1 MTILVQEVRCRRA
14 ERAFFDLPRAINQ
27 NERRWIAPLASQERA
42 RWSPASNASLRC
54 RDAVR
59 FVAWRDRRPIGRIA
73 AILDPAFQAAWD
85 GEAGFFGFFDCVD
98 DAACARALLEAAED
112 WLRGR
117 GAQRVIG
124 PVNLSTHDEVGFL
137 ADGFDDPPSFLT
149 PFNPRYYPALMEAAG
164 YEAFREYHA
173 YRWRPGDALP
183 PLAQRMMRRAE

>member
-14 ERAFFDLPRAINQ
+14 ERAFFDLPRAINR

-98 DAACARALLEAAED
+98 DAACARALLGATHHPLCQGRQRIARSPAIGVVLAEGFVAGGFHEGRVVAGVEGRQEAR
-112 WLRGR
+112 WI
-117 GAQRVIG
+117 V
-124 PVNLSTHDEVGFL
+124 
-137 ADGFDDPPSFLT
+137 
-149 PFNPRYYPALMEAAG
+149 EAVCE
-164 YEAFREYHA
+164 EAH
-173 YRWRPGDALP
+173 LV
-183 PLAQRMMRRAE
+183 MRR